1 MTAQLRKK
9 LVYSVDTP
17 FSATQWP
24 EITPED
30 QDAILELLCSLLS
43 PLGQHRQR
51 HVKPSEGKRAAKRK
65 RKDDGIASKEPT
77 KRERAPKPDLASF
90 VDVGLTSITRNLE
103 RLAAGQQPSEAFSD
117 NNTLASSPTPYSVVF
132 VARSGQSSAFNCQL
146 PQMVAVASKSSPAAP
161 PTRLV
166 GYSKPCAEKLSACL
180 GIPRVSSVG
189 VRVDA
194 PMSRALVEYVQQHV
208 SPVRVAWLEEAEEAV
223 YRPTQLKIDEKMVP
237 VKKGGKA

>member
-24 EITPED
+24 ETTHED
-30 QDAILELLCSLLS
+30 QDAVLELLCSLLS

-51 HVKPSEGKRAAKRK
+51 HVKPSEGKRVAKRK
-65 RKDDGIASKEPT
+65 RKEDGIASKEPA
-77 KRERAPKPDLASF
+77 KSERPPMPDLASF
-90 VDVGLTSITRNLE
+90 VDVGLASISRNLE
-103 RLAAGQQPSEAFSD
+103 RLATGQQTSEVLD
-117 NNTLASSPTPYSVVF
+117 DKNTTASSPTPYSVVF

-146 PQMVAVASKSSPAAP
+146 PQMVAVASKNSPTAP

-166 GYSKPCAEKLSACL
+166 GYSKPCAEKLGACL

-189 VRVDA
+189 IRVGA

-208 SPVRVAWLEEAEEAV
+208 SPVRVAWLEQAEGAV

>member
-1 MTAQLRKK
+1 MATQLRKK

-24 EITPED
+24 EINSED

-51 HVKPSEGKRAAKRK
+51 HVKPSEGKRAVKR
-65 RKDDGIASKEPT
+65 RRGADGMASKEPA
-77 KRERAPKPDLASF
+77 KSERPPMPDLASF

-103 RLAAGQQPSEAFSD
+103 RLASGQQTSETPSDD
-117 NNTLASSPTPYSVVF
+117 NTSTGSLAPYSVVF

-146 PQMVAVASKSSPAAP
+146 PQMIAVASKSSPGAP

-166 GYSKPCAEKLSACL
+166 GYSKPCAERLSACL

-189 VRVDA
+189 VRVGA

-208 SPVRVAWLEEAEEAV
+208 SPVRVAWLEQAEEAV

>member
-1 MTAQLRKK
+1 MAAQLRKK

-51 HVKPSEGKRAAKRK
+51 HIKPSEGKREAKRK
-65 RKDDGIASKEPT
+65 R
-77 KRERAPKPDLASF
+77 REGGVVSNGPANSERPPMPDLASF

-103 RLAAGQQPSEAFSD
+103 RLAIGQQTSEAPGD
-117 NNTLASSPTPYSVVF
+117 ENTLEISPDSYSVIF

-146 PQMVAVASKSSPAAP
+146 PQMVAVASKSSPASP

-189 VRVDA
+189 VRVGA

-208 SPVRVAWLEEAEEAV
+208 SPVRVAWLEQAEEAV
-223 YRPTQLKIDEKMVP
+223 YRSTQLRIQEKIIP
-237 VKKGGKA
+237 IKKGGKA